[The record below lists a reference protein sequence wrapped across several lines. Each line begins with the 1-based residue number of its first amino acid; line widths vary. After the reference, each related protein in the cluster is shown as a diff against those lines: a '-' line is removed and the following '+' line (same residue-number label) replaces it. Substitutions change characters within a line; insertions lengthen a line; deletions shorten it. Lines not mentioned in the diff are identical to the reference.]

1 MNKKINWGIIGTGN
15 IAHQFAEG
23 LSILP
28 DINIAG
34 VASRSEERAKE
45 FADCFNI
52 QRFYSSY
59 QELVLEQGIDVIY
72 IATPHTYH
80 KDNTIMCL
88 KAGKPVLCEKPFA
101 VNLAEAE
108 EMVSLARS
116 KNIFL
121 MEAMWTRYFPVME
134 KVREWLAEGL
144 IGEVKWLEADFG
156 INKPVK
162 PSGRLYNLEL
172 GGGALLDVGI
182 YPVSLASMV
191 FGRQP
196 SSIKAIAELGETG
209 VDEQTAV
216 IFKYKQGKMA
226 QLSCAI
232 RTKTREEACIT
243 GIRGYIVIPEFHSPS
258 SARVYCEGRVIKEFE
273 QPLEG
278 NGLNYEAAEVNKY
291 LRSGKKESAVMPLKE
306 SLDIMETLDKIR
318 DKINLRYPADK

>member
-28 DINIAG
+28 DVNIAG

-52 QRFYSSY
+52 QHSYSSY

-101 VNLAEAE
+101 VNLTEAE

-196 SSIKAIAELGETG
+196 SSIKAAAEIGETG

-243 GIRGYIVIPEFHSPS
+243 GTRGYIVIPEFHSPS
-258 SARVYCEGRVIKEFE
+258 SARVYREGKVIKEFE

-306 SLDIMETLDKIR
+306 SLNVMETLDKIR